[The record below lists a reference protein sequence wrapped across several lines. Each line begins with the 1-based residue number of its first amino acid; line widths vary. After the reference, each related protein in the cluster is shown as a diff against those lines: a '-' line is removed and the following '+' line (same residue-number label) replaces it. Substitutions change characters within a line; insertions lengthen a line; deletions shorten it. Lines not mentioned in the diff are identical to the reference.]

1 MNVGIYGDRDLVKKA
16 DDAKAPKVRE
26 DGRRQ
31 VLLYMKEPLIKSL
44 KGLALKEDTTAYEL
58 AEEAVEA
65 LLKARRERKP
75 PPPGKDSK
83 S

>member
-1 MNVGIYGDRDLVKKA
+1 MAKKA
-16 DDAKAPKVRE
+16 EDAKASKIRE
-26 DGRRQ
+26 DGRKQ

-44 KGLALKEDTTAYEL
+44 KSLALMEDTTAYEL

-75 PPPGKDSK
+75 KSASKDSNR
-83 S
+83 